1 MGESESALLI
11 SAIESSVRM
20 IGAGEKVRLQFP
32 ARALSFAKPI
42 RRSTSSCNAKRE
54 PTSSFVKFNSVRI
67 RSEFLLRTR
76 LASSVVQDSFIL
88 L

>member
-1 MGESESALLI
+1 MGESESPLLI

-54 PTSSFVKFNSVRI
+54 PTSSFNKVKFNKQGTSDSDVEGQ
-67 RSEFLLRTR
+67 SL
-76 LASSVVQDSFIL
+76 SCVVDFRVQ
-88 L
+88 